1 MNTPLNS
8 RKLSQFMIVLIMLSG
23 LMSAYSQAAMVSTSD
38 VINLDGTT
46 YTTQDLQTA
55 LATEELKQQ
64 LDSLGVDATEL
75 NDRIASLTVE
85 EIQQLNVELEQQ
97 AAGAGVLGI
106 LLTIF
111 IVFIVTDMLCATNI
125 FNFVNCI
132 ND

>member
-111 IVFIVTDMLCATNI
+111 IGY
-125 FNFVNCI
+125 
-132 ND
+132 